1 MPTVVSRAVRLRRLA
16 ALAERGQ
23 CAELSSRGVRCQR
36 HKGHKGGCRT
46 DLSFSEA
53 EAIGL
58 RPSSRGLSGFPLMAS
73 AARKRAGLARVR
85 A

>member
-1 MPTVVSRAVRLRRLA
+1 MTNPWPSRFNGRSSVVPTVVSRAVRLRRLA

-23 CAELSSRGVRCQR
+23 CTEHSSHGVRCQR

-58 RPSSRGLSGFPLMAS
+58 RPSWRGSWVP
-73 AARKRAGLARVR
+73 R
-85 A
+85 